1 MFLACIP
8 IRIIRHKNPLTF
20 LQLKE
25 TFTIEFVDAKQE
37 HYTFTHKT
45 LAAIIQSLKEMALV
59 LGDGADSALSSI
71 IQGFKQRDLIEIN
84 EELGF
89 TGFFKVGNKILTSN
103 LEIKEPSIDRLI
115 DTLDFIEE
123 LKTCYENRLDLL
135 ATSIVWGMI
144 APAIFMLKTNNY
156 FLKGLNFYGFSNAT
170 KSNTGKIILA
180 IDGNH
185 EDHNNH
191 ALNFNMVDST
201 AKLGAAVSRST
212 FPILIDEVDLN
223 DIRNS
228 QLVNMIKVVIE
239 STKARDKFVISSDSD
254 PSSIPALSCLIMTSN
269 LPPPFHN
276 SGLMRRLISRPFP
289 INESWKQD
297 DPKALAFKE
306 FLRVNLPRLK
316 ALGDF
321 RNWYIINNQQEFL
334 DERRPEP
341 LDIGLKILKEAFTF
355 CGKETPQ
362 WLVEERLPENQ
373 LEESMQDSDVLVKRA
388 FEKYIDEQVNR
399 NLQILR
405 LQEAFELKPDISD
418 RLKELAKG
426 KLLPDMR
433 YSDRNFELFIYKG
446 ILTELYNHGVTK
458 DQLPNLKALADY
470 MKADYRMNR
479 GKRVVAAS
487 IGQLTAYFDEKKDI
501 EE

>member
-1 MFLACIP
+1 MACIP
-8 IRIIRHKNPLTF
+8 VKIIRHKNPLTF
-20 LQLKE
+20 LQLQE
-25 TFTIEFVDAKQE
+25 TFTIEFVDVKQE
-37 HYTFTHKT
+37 HYIFNHKT
-45 LAAIIQSLKEMALV
+45 LAAIIQSLKERALV

-84 EELGF
+84 EELGYSS
-89 TGFFKVGNKILTSN
+89 FFKIGNKILASN
-103 LEIKEPSIDRLI
+103 LEIKEPSIDKLT
-115 DTLDFIEE
+115 DALAFIEE
-123 LKTCYENRLDLL
+123 LKACYENRLDLL
-135 ATSIVWGMI
+135 ATSIVWGI
-144 APAIFMLKTNNY
+144 VAPAIFMLKTNNY

-191 ALNFNMVDST
+191 ALNFNLVDSP
-201 AKLGAAVSRST
+201 AKLGAAVNRST

-228 QLVNMIKVVIE
+228 QLVNMIKIIIE
-239 STKARDKFVISSDSD
+239 SVKARDKFANSKDSD
-254 PSSIPALSCLIMTSN
+254 PSSIPALSCLILTSN

-289 INESWKQD
+289 INESWKED

-306 FLRVNLPRLK
+306 FLRVNLSRLK

-321 RNWYIINNQQEFL
+321 RNWYIMNNQEEILNQK
-334 DERRPEP
+334 RPEP
-341 LDIGLKILKEAFTF
+341 LDIGLKILREAFTF
-355 CGKETPQ
+355 CGKEISP
-362 WLVEERLPENQ
+362 WLVDERLPENQ
-373 LEESMQDSDVLVKRA
+373 LEESLEDSDVIVKRA

-405 LQEAFELKPDISD
+405 LQDDFKMKLDISN
-418 RLKELAKG
+418 RLKELAKS

-433 YSDRNFELFIYKG
+433 YSDRNFELFIYRG

-470 MKADYRMNR
+470 MKADYRTVG
-479 GKRVVAAS
+479 GKRVVTAS